1 MTRSRFATVLLA
13 LGIATAVGCSRA
25 IVPVNDPAAR
35 PCDKTVD
42 NCPGTTTV
50 TGQPAPGTPQT
61 TPPSRPPTSR

>member
-1 MTRSRFATVLLA
+1 MTRSRCTALVLA
-13 LGIATAVGCSRA
+13 LVLVGSAGCNRA
-25 IVPVNDPAAR
+25 IVPVDDPAAR

-61 TPPSRPPTSR
+61 TPPSTPPSAR